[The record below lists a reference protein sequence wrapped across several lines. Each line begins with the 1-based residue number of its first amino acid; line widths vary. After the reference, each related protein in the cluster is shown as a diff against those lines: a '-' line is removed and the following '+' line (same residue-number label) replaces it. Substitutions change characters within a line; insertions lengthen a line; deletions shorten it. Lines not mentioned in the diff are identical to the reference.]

1 MPTPIRYTQAS
12 DTTSDTLA
20 LRNAAIIV
28 CLPIEQVENTVNE
41 NHVDGKV
48 IIVTGAASGFGR
60 LVCQKTASL
69 GARIVACDINE
80 TGLNETASSINAE
93 GGEAIAVLADVTSRK
108 EMLVVADQAIN
119 VFSKINVMVNN
130 AGIMPLAFYSDHE
143 DAAEAWDQ
151 CIDINIK
158 GVLNGITAVHDQM
171 LKQGSGHIVNISS
184 IYGNYPIAGAAV
196 YGATKAA
203 VIFLSESLRMES
215 QGRIK
220 VTTIRPTG
228 VPATGL
234 GAGIIN
240 PEAVNGLLGANT
252 AAYMSKFEAAQ
263 AGQLPNRM
271 LDKYDIEY
279 FALDP
284 DSLSDQIVYTIN
296 QPWGVA
302 ISDITI
308 RASGDAY
315 IL

>member
-1 MPTPIRYTQAS
+1 MS
-12 DTTSDTLA
+12 
-20 LRNAAIIV
+20 
-28 CLPIEQVENTVNE
+28 E
-41 NHVDGKV
+41 NHIDGKV
-48 IIVTGAASGFGR
+48 IIVTGAAGGFGR
-60 LVCQKTASL
+60 LICQKTAAL
-69 GARIVACDINE
+69 GARIIACDINAAE
-80 TGLNETASSINAE
+80 LNETAHSITAA
-93 GGEAIAVLADVTSRK
+93 GGEAIAVLADVTSRN
-108 EMLVVADQAIN
+108 EMLALADQTIDA
-119 VFSKINVMVNN
+119 FSEIDVMINN
-130 AGIMPLAFYSDHE
+130 AGTMPLAFYSDHDE
-143 DAAEAWDQ
+143 AAEAWDR

-171 LKQGSGHIVNISS
+171 LKQGRGHVVNISS
-184 IYGNYPIAGAAV
+184 IYGNYPTAGAAV

-240 PEAVNGLLGANT
+240 PEAVTGLLGVNT

-263 AGQLPNRM
+263 AGQLPSRM
-271 LDKYDIEY
+271 LDKNEIAY

-284 DSLSDQIVYTIN
+284 DSLSDQIVYAIN
-296 QPWGVA
+296 QPWGVV
-302 ISDITI
+302 ISDMTI

>member
-1 MPTPIRYTQAS
+1 MS
-12 DTTSDTLA
+12 
-20 LRNAAIIV
+20 
-28 CLPIEQVENTVNE
+28 E
-41 NHVDGKV
+41 NHIDGKV
-48 IIVTGAASGFGR
+48 IIVTGAAGGFGR

-69 GARIVACDINE
+69 GARIIACDIDE
-80 TGLNETASSINAE
+80 AELNETTSSINTD
-93 GGEAIAVLADVTSRK
+93 GGQAIAVLADVTSRT
-108 EMLVVADQAIN
+108 EMLTVADQAIN
-119 VFSKINVMVNN
+119 AFSEIDVLVNN
-130 AGIMPLAFYSDHE
+130 AGTMPLAFYSDH
-143 DAAEAWDQ
+143 DKAAEAWDR

-171 LKQGSGHIVNISS
+171 LKQGRGHVVNISS
-184 IYGNYPIAGAAV
+184 IYGNYPTAGAAV

-234 GAGIIN
+234 GTGIIN
-240 PEAVNGLLGANT
+240 PEAVSGLLGVNT

-263 AGQLPNRM
+263 AGQLPSRM
-271 LDKYDIEY
+271 LDKNEIEY

-284 DSLSDQIVYTIN
+284 DSLSDQIIYTIN
-296 QPWGVA
+296 QPWGVV
-302 ISDITI
+302 ISDMTI